1 MDTYTPEPNQTTAET
16 ASMQTGT
23 PTGEMPPAMTV
34 APTDPVVG
42 TGAFFGLEFVFAIP
56 VIGFIVGLFLAFL
69 PKNRNLKHYAR
80 AKLIWA
86 VISLLITALLSAC
99 AYIFVQSLPALIAG
113 QLDVEEEIVEQFFD
127 NSASIPEIIE
137 QVEDLGALAGAVG
150 QLEDIGEVIGDAG
163 ALEEIIENVGGMEN
177 VEELIEEIGGIEN
190 IGKITEQFS
199 NVENIEQIVDEVS
212 SIENIEEVIEDVGG
226 IDKIAE
232 VDSLEEVMVLASEI
246 EDPAVK
252 EQVWDI
258 IRAHLGE

>member
-177 VEELIEEIGGIEN
+177 V
-190 IGKITEQFS
+190 GKITEQFS